1 MESIANAFTFKGYLS
16 SPSLRFWL
24 TLNGFLAVQLSIFH
38 LLFLYTYWSLPFF
51 MLSFVLFGLPL
62 VLNLAFL
69 FGPSRF
75 RDQHFVMNQYFI
87 KTACELYRYLMTV
100 ITLASTIY
108 ASITLYSKYGLKVT
122 ADFNLAL
129 TVLMYMISLGFLI
142 CNVVVAWTFGALV
155 KAYCKSL

>member
-1 MESIANAFTFKGYLS
+1 MDSIADAFTFKGYLS

-38 LLFLYTYWSLPFF
+38 LLFLYTYWSLTFF
-51 MLSFVLFGLPL
+51 LLFFALFGVPL

-69 FGPSRF
+69 FGPSSL
-75 RDQHFVMNQYFI
+75 RDQHFVMNQYFV

-100 ITLASTIY
+100 ITLLSTLY
-108 ASITLYSKYGLKVT
+108 ASVTLYSKYGLKVT

-129 TVLMYMISLGFLI
+129 TALMYMITLGFLI
-142 CNVVVAWTFGALV
+142 FNAVVAWTFGALI